1 MNLFLRLVTL
11 TVLVVPIC
19 MELRTATARN
29 IEARIQEAGNFTPQD
44 ETRFTSDAQ
53 RRLHQ
58 ALQVPKAY
66 RG

>member
-11 TVLVVPIC
+11 TVLVLPIC
-19 MELRTATARN
+19 MELRSAAARN
-29 IEARIQEAGNFTPQD
+29 IEARLEEAGNFTTQD
-44 ETRFTSDAQ
+44 ENRFTTDAQ

-58 ALQVPKAY
+58 ALQVPKAN